1 MEVETILLLVDSGDN
16 SGTGENGLG
25 SEAIGAYGWVGDK
38 LWAAWGYGGENR
50 DALLVGIVL
59 ALLLVQVER

>member
-1 MEVETILLLVDSGDN
+1 MEVETLLLLVDSGDN

-25 SEAIGAYGWVGDK
+25 SGAIGDYGWVGDK

-59 ALLLVQVER
+59 ALLLVLVER

>member
-1 MEVETILLLVDSGDN
+1 MEVETLLLLVDSGDN

-25 SEAIGAYGWVGDK
+25 SGAIGGYGWVGDK
-38 LWAAWGYGGENR
+38 LWAGWGCSGENR

-59 ALLLVQVER
+59 ALLL

>member
-1 MEVETILLLVDSGDN
+1 
-16 SGTGENGLG
+16 
-25 SEAIGAYGWVGDK
+25 GDK

-59 ALLLVQVER
+59 ALLLVQVAR